1 MIWDELGA
9 DDASSYDKPPLDDIA
24 LDEFERFAIDRLRI
38 LSEIEAALVRNRT
51 YDELKSIVKTQGE
64 KYLPLHANTA
74 KGPEKAEERR
84 KDHIGHFVLRLAFC
98 RSYVVHN
105 TATASHN
112 VYNTERSCADAL
124 SRWKRFCSVHDMK
137 PTIQR
142 RGKPS
147 WTRETLGVSRCE
159 FNANLQFCILMI
171 IYQLSPEEERDKQ
184 LMSDLR
190 DVHPDEI
197 SWYKVSTT

>member
-1 MIWDELGA
+1 MIWDEPAANG
-9 DDASSYDKPPLDDIA
+9 ASSYDKPPLDDIT

-64 KYLPLHANTA
+64 KYVPLHANTA
-74 KGPEKAEERR
+74 KGLEKTEERR

-98 RSYVVHN
+98 RSYVAHN

-112 VYNTERSCADAL
+112 VYNTGRSCADAL
-124 SRWKRFCSVHDMK
+124 SRWKQFCSVRDMK

-142 RGKPS
+142 KGKPS
-147 WTRETLGVSRCE
+147 WIRETLGG
-159 FNANLQFCILMI
+159 
-171 IYQLSPEEERDKQ
+171 
-184 LMSDLR
+184 
-190 DVHPDEI
+190 
-197 SWYKVSTT
+197 